1 MPALRDVVHAVMR
14 IYMAG
19 GVSGNLKPFWKHVS
33 AMLQQGYEYRE
44 AFDISMRV
52 FLAGVESRHWIQ
64 EGYADFSRGSGVAAP
79 TKPENIRGGSDE

>member
-1 MPALRDVVHAVMR
+1 MR

-64 EGYADFSRGSGVAAP
+64 EGYAGLSGGPELASFTG
-79 TKPENIRGGSDE
+79 TKNIRGGV